1 MWIPSYEAKDHL
13 AMAGPH
19 GVGRINF
26 VQMTWYGTDH
36 SYILDL
42 IAAEPDRF
50 VGTGIVPAVT
60 DIDVGSPSRQM
71 SALARGGVYAFRV
84 RGGSARP
91 GLLAAGPRWL
101 DHPGYHEM
109 FEAGARENLAI
120 SFLMDPVDIPEVDR
134 MCGLYPDTPV
144 IVDHLCR
151 IGADGELREEDIAAF
166 CGLAKHRGV
175 LVKVGP
181 FNHLGA
187 KVKPYLDVLPLVERT
202 IDAFGPERCMWE
214 SDSPALR
221 PGNYDATRRR
231 TSRRA
236 WRWCATTPTSAR
248 RTGTTCSSGLRS
260 GSSSRPAPARRG
272 DEPQRTRRARRIHER
287 EYGGRG
293 DCWRRAGGSSDGLL
307 PSRRGRRLR
316 GRGAGPASPATH
328 RATHTPRWA
337 RSTRRAWTAPT
348 ST

>member
-1 MWIPSYEAKDHL
+1 MAVGWGYEMAEAIGRIVDAHIHVWPADRERYPLSPGFEEPDMWIPSYEAKDHL

-91 GLLAAGPRWL
+91 GLLGAGPRWL

-151 IGADGELREEDIAAF
+151 IGADGEFREEDIAAF

-221 PGNYDATRRR
+221 PGNYDADPPADFEAGLVLVRDHAGLSPSDRDHLLFGTAERFFFDGRPRPERR
-231 TSRRA
+231 
-236 WRWCATTPTSAR
+236 
-248 RTGTTCSSGLRS
+248 
-260 GSSSRPAPARRG
+260 
-272 DEPQRTRRARRIHER
+272 
-287 EYGGRG
+287 
-293 DCWRRAGGSSDGLL
+293 
-307 PSRRGRRLR
+307 
-316 GRGAGPASPATH
+316 
-328 RATHTPRWA
+328 
-337 RSTRRAWTAPT
+337 
-348 ST
+348 

>member
-1 MWIPSYEAKDHL
+1 
-13 AMAGPH
+13 MAGPH
-19 GVGRINF
+19 GIGRINF

-91 GLLAAGPRWL
+91 ILLGAGPRWL
-101 DHPGYHEM
+101 DHPGYQEM

-151 IGADGELREEDIAAF
+151 IGADGEFREEDIAAF
-166 CGLAKHRGV
+166 CGLAKHRSV

-181 FNHLGA
+181 FNHLGIEGQA
-187 KVKPYLDVLPLVERT
+187 V
-202 IDAFGPERCMWE
+202 
-214 SDSPALR
+214 
-221 PGNYDATRRR
+221 PG
-231 TSRRA
+231 RA
-236 WRWCATTPTSAR
+236 AA
-248 RTGTTCSSGLRS
+248 GG
-260 GSSSRPAPARRG
+260 A
-272 DEPQRTRRARRIHER
+272 DDRRI
-287 EYGGRG
+287 
-293 DCWRRAGGSSDGLL
+293 RAGAVHVGERQPRAAAGQLRCR
-307 PSRRGRRLR
+307 PSRRLR
-316 GRGAGPASPATH
+316 GGPGADTRPCRPEPFGPGPPAVRDGGAVLLRRTFPPEKGMNRRGRGG
-328 RATHTPRWA
+328 
-337 RSTRRAWTAPT
+337 RRG
-348 ST
+348 